1 MTGTARENG
10 KRLSRTERLAG
21 QFKKEKFRKS
31 YFARQLKVFLAAQIR
46 ALRGDRTQAQFGELI
61 GKPQSV
67 VARLER
73 ESYGKVN
80 LQTLIDIAT
89 KLDIALVI
97 RFVSFPTFLEWT
109 KDYSA
114 TALAPQSY
122 AKECAENQIGPELV
136 NSLHGE
142 GLTSNARSG
151 SLFSEIV
158 TDVASQNAAPEG
170 VHERLREGAK
180 SFMYSKNQPRSI
192 EQAMQQCV

>member
-1 MTGTARENG
+1 MTGTARESG
-10 KRLSRTERLAG
+10 KRLSRTERLAE
-21 QFKKEKFRKS
+21 QFKKEKFRKH

-80 LQTLIDIAT
+80 LQTLIDVAT

-97 RFVSFPTFLEWT
+97 RFVTFPTFLEWT
-109 KDYSA
+109 KDYSP

-122 AKECAENQIGPELV
+122 DEAHVESHKRELI

-142 GLTSNARSG
+142 GLNRNAQTGKLIGDIEADITSQEVIG
-151 SLFSEIV
+151 
-158 TDVASQNAAPEG
+158 QNIQDRLHEG
-170 VHERLREGAK
+170 PQIFKHQKGQQRV
-180 SFMYSKNQPRSI
+180 I
-192 EQAMQQCV
+192 EQALQQCV